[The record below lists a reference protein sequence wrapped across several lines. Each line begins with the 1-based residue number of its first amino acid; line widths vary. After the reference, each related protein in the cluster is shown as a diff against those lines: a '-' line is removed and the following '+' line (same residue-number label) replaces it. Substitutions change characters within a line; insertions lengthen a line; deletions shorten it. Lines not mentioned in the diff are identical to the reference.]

1 MPAGRQGGFHGDE
14 RVLDFV
20 HPIGAND
27 AAAVFIE
34 GCAAR
39 TVAGV
44 VYQDACFHDNC
55 PAEAIKISDIKCSE
69 PSLPSPIRYREQLS
83 VLLSPSL
90 LHFLAI
96 KLIFYVNR
104 ITLYSPVKR
113 TLWPSGFKKRC
124 CMRSILVLAF
134 SLLFISPA
142 AHAENLMV
150 VKQSPHSV
158 SKTLDR
164 LTAVMQKKGLTIF
177 ARVDHAAGAKK
188 AGLDMKPTELLIF
201 GNPKMGTPLML
212 AKRTIGVD
220 LPLKALAWQDD
231 AGKVWLGYTT
241 PAALKARHGVAG
253 RDEIFKKMTGALD
266 KLTNVAIKAE

>member
-1 MPAGRQGGFHGDE
+1 
-14 RVLDFV
+14 
-20 HPIGAND
+20 
-27 AAAVFIE
+27 
-34 GCAAR
+34 
-39 TVAGV
+39 
-44 VYQDACFHDNC
+44 
-55 PAEAIKISDIKCSE
+55 
-69 PSLPSPIRYREQLS
+69 
-83 VLLSPSL
+83 
-90 LHFLAI
+90 
-96 KLIFYVNR
+96 
-104 ITLYSPVKR
+104 
-113 TLWPSGFKKRC
+113 
-124 CMRSILVLAF
+124 MRSILVLAF

-201 GNPKMGTPLML
+201 GNPKMGAPLML
-212 AKRTIGVD
+212 TKRTIGVD

-241 PAALKARHGVAG
+241 PAALKARHGVTG
-253 RDEIFKKMTGALD
+253 RDGIFKKMTGALD

>member
-1 MPAGRQGGFHGDE
+1 
-14 RVLDFV
+14 
-20 HPIGAND
+20 
-27 AAAVFIE
+27 
-34 GCAAR
+34 
-39 TVAGV
+39 
-44 VYQDACFHDNC
+44 
-55 PAEAIKISDIKCSE
+55 
-69 PSLPSPIRYREQLS
+69 
-83 VLLSPSL
+83 
-90 LHFLAI
+90 
-96 KLIFYVNR
+96 
-104 ITLYSPVKR
+104 
-113 TLWPSGFKKRC
+113 
-124 CMRSILVLAF
+124 MRSILVLAF